1 MEHTETDHADFPLL
15 RRAEKE
21 IHALALKINNVEKES
36 NEQEVRQQQLRQL
49 EVLIHGL
56 AHNDLV
62 APARTLLR
70 HDLVTTST
78 SPWIRKDRCLFLFND
93 MILITSVGRRG
104 ARDIKRS
111 ISSSPSNLSS
121 ALEMCRHKLWMY
133 LTLSD
138 VDICK
143 VKLSL
148 YNLHSTYSR
157 KCKTILNFIWTLG
170 DQDLIKNK
178 FIYLLNYVLLF

>member
-143 VKLSL
+143 VKLSSIICIRL
-148 YNLHSTYSR
+148 TR
-157 KCKTILNFIWTLG
+157 KSKTLLNFISISG
-170 DQDLIKNK
+170 N
-178 FIYLLNYVLLF
+178 

>member
-1 MEHTETDHADFPLL
+1 MLFQRLMEHTETEHADFPLL

-21 IHALALKINNVEKES
+21 IHSLALKINNVEKES

-111 ISSSPSNLSS
+111 ISSSPSTLSS

-143 VKLSL
+143 VRL
-148 YNLHSTYSR
+148 TTMI
-157 KCKTILNFIWTLG
+157 CIP
-170 DQDLIKNK
+170 
-178 FIYLLNYVLLF
+178 LL

>member
-1 MEHTETDHADFPLL
+1 MFQRLMEHTETEHADFPLL

-21 IHALALKINNVEKES
+21 IHELALKINNVEKES

-143 VKLSL
+143 VKLSSIICIRL
-148 YNLHSTYSR
+148 TR
-157 KCKTILNFIWTLG
+157 KSPTLLNFIST
-170 DQDLIKNK
+170 K
-178 FIYLLNYVLLF
+178 